1 MYSSWEKRN
10 RLRNLHFIVKRA
22 ILLSP
27 FRWWQQ
33 PRCPSP
39 CWTGAVLHLALTGEA
54 EQSSANAAPALGAEN
69 QRQRAGGSRIRSLG
83 QRLAGPQQAGASG
96 VLSPGVPFTSAPLAY
111 PREVPLTRRARPIPC
126 EAREGRRGTRQDHVR
141 GRGQQPLT
149 RRRGRPGFGLGSAVR
164 MGDPELRV

>member
-1 MYSSWEKRN
+1 M
-10 RLRNLHFIVKRA
+10 
-22 ILLSP
+22 LSP
-27 FRWWQQ
+27 FRWWQP

-39 CWTGAVLHLALTGEA
+39 CWTGAVLHPAPTGEA

-69 QRQRAGGSRIRSLG
+69 QRQGAGESRIRSLG

-96 VLSPGVPFTSAPLAY
+96 VLSPGVPFTSAPPAY

-126 EAREGRRGTRQDHVR
+126 EAWEGRRGTCQDHVR
-141 GRGQQPLT
+141 GRGRAQEPPAGDSPHTVPHGGGRQPLT
-149 RRRGRPGFGLGSAVR
+149 RRHGRPGFGLGSAVR